1 MGLLL
6 YLIYIQYGINS
17 WLYVNT
23 RSYGLAM
30 SMPNTTKAAISVAHL
45 FKKYDHK
52 HVLNDINFTIDA
64 GKSVALLGE
73 NGSGKSTLLKVLA
86 TLIKPSSGNAWVNG
100 YSIMDEPIKVR
111 KSIGFVFQTP
121 LLDKHFTVNENL
133 LFAAALFGLSSKVAQ
148 ERIKKVL
155 SIFHLYDFL
164 NKPVKLLSGGT
175 QRTIDIARSLLHHP
189 AILLL
194 DEPTSGLDDAH
205 RTQLF
210 EHLHLLQQ
218 QENVTILFSTHHEQ
232 ETTQVDAVYTVKA
245 GHLAPCIT
253 QPSH

>member
-1 MGLLL
+1 
-6 YLIYIQYGINS
+6 
-17 WLYVNT
+17 
-23 RSYGLAM
+23 
-30 SMPNTTKAAISVAHL
+30 MPNTINEAIKVEALS
-45 FKKYDHK
+45 KKYGQK
-52 HVLNDINFTIDA
+52 NVLAEVNFTIEA
-64 GKSVALLGE
+64 GKSIALLGE

-86 TLIKPSSGNAWVNG
+86 TLIKPSSGNAWING
-100 YSIMDEPIKVR
+100 FSIIDEPIKVR

-121 LLDKHFTVNENL
+121 LLDKQLTVNENL
-133 LFAAALFGLSSKVAQ
+133 LFAAALFGLSSKVAK

-205 RTQLF
+205 RRQLF

-232 ETTQVDAVYTVKA
+232 ETKHVDAVYTVKA

-253 QPSH
+253 QPSL